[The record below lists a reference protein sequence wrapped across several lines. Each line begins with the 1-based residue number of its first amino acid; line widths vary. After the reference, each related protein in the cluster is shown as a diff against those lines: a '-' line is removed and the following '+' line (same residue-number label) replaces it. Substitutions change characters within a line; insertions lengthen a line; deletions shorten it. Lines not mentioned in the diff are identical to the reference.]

1 MSSYCIDTSVFIKYL
16 CPDEQEGAATELVG
30 RALSGR
36 IVLPCFAWAEIASV
50 LRKKIRSGLLT
61 EGEAGQL
68 YSAFGE
74 LPIDYVDGEDIR
86 SRAWE
91 MAGMYGLLT
100 LYDAVFLAVAEKERA
115 NYWTADTVFLKALVP
130 KPSYVFALGRENGRD
145 G

>member
-16 CPDEQEGAATELVG
+16 CPDEQEGEATELVG
-30 RALSGR
+30 QALSGR

-50 LRKKIRSGLLT
+50 LRKKVRSGLLT

-74 LPIDYVDGEDIR
+74 LPIDYVDGEEIR

>member
-16 CPDEQEGAATELVG
+16 CPDEQEGEATELVG
-30 RALSGR
+30 QALSGR

-50 LRKKIRSGLLT
+50 LRKKVRSSLLT

-86 SRAWE
+86 ERAWE
-91 MAGMYGLLT
+91 IARMYGLLT
-100 LYDAVFLAVAEKERA
+100 LYDAVFLAVAERERA
-115 NYWTADTVFLKALVP
+115 NYKDGRHGILEGSRSQTVLCVRA
-130 KPSYVFALGRENGRD
+130 G
-145 G
+145 

>member
-1 MSSYCIDTSVFIKYL
+1 LSSYCIDTSVFIKYL

-30 RALSGR
+30 WALSGR
-36 IVLPCFAWAEIASV
+36 IVIPCFAWAEIASV

-86 SRAWE
+86 ERAWE
-91 MAGMYGLLT
+91 MARMYGLLT
-100 LYDAVFLAVAEKERA
+100 LYDAVG
-115 NYWTADTVFLKALVP
+115 
-130 KPSYVFALGRENGRD
+130 GRERVRQLLDGRH
-145 G
+145 GILEGSSSQTVLCVRSGWGE

>member
-1 MSSYCIDTSVFIKYL
+1 MSSYCIDTSIFIENL

-30 RALSGR
+30 QVLSGR
-36 IVLPCFAWAEIASV
+36 IVIPCFAWAEIASV

-86 SRAWE
+86 ARAWE
-91 MAGMYGLLT
+91 MARMYGLLT
-100 LYDAVFLAVAEKERA
+100 LIKGKRMFSRWGKWSVSLPKITRA
-115 NYWTADTVFLKALVP
+115 
-130 KPSYVFALGRENGRD
+130 
-145 G
+145 

>member
-1 MSSYCIDTSVFIKYL
+1 LSSYCIDTSVFIKYL

-30 RALSGR
+30 WALSGR
-36 IVLPCFAWAEIASV
+36 IVIPCFAWAEIASV

-86 SRAWE
+86 ERAWE
-91 MAGMYGLLT
+91 MARMYGLLT
-100 LYDAVFLAVAEKERA
+100 LYDAVFLAWPREREPI
-115 NYWTADTVFLKALVP
+115 TGRLTRILEGSSSQTVLCVR
-130 KPSYVFALGRENGRD
+130 SGWGE
-145 G
+145 

>member
-1 MSSYCIDTSVFIKYL
+1 MGGNRF
-16 CPDEQEGAATELVG
+16 G
-30 RALSGR
+30 
-36 IVLPCFAWAEIASV
+36 FAEKV
-50 LRKKIRSGLLT
+50 RSGLLT